1 VSDPASRV
9 YTISA
14 DEPFLLVL
22 AEAVLQGFPLA
33 DRSQFSAAQLPDLT
47 ILLPTRRAVREFE
60 RILFEVNGRKALLLP
75 RIKPIGDI
83 DEDELLETGRTGG
96 DTEPLPTAVSPI
108 GRELMMTGLIDEWAR
123 HSPQSRLAAEIN
135 ASPQRAHAMA
145 LSLCELVDSLETEE
159 IALDGLTTLYGVEAA
174 EHREA
179 ILDLLSLVRVRLPAL
194 MMEKGFIGP
203 KAHRSLLIRQEAR
216 RLAQFDQGKP
226 VIAAGSTGS
235 IPASRELLRAIA
247 GAAAGAVVLPGLDLD
262 LDDASWNAVGIQ
274 HPQHMLKNLLACLEV
289 ERRQVQSLA
298 SRRAT
303 PRTWLASEIMR
314 PSETTEAWRGLAAH
328 QSCRLEDAAQ
338 GIELVETRHDREQSL
353 VIALILRQALEVP
366 GKRASLVT
374 PDRNLARRVKRDL
387 ARWGIDIDDSAGEPL
402 IRTRAGT
409 LISLL
414 LDAALVQF
422 RGEAVLALLHHE
434 LCGLGLERA
443 AVRRAAAIIEIV
455 LYRNGG
461 SGVVAT
467 DLEQALLKA
476 RSKMA
481 EAEHVHPVAAR
492 LTDQDWSNAVEVARR
507 LGAAF
512 SHLIVGPSDAFP
524 QQIAAIM
531 RCGEAMAAS
540 LLWDGPDGE
549 LLQNLF
555 ADLLDQA
562 PHLPHCGFARVAAI
576 LAHHLSSIPVR
587 PTLPPAARLTIL
599 GLLEARLVRP
609 DRIVLGGLV
618 EGVWPAAV
626 DTGPWLNRPMRGL
639 LGLPQPERQIGQ
651 SAHDFAQA
659 MGCPEVYLVWP
670 RRRDDSPVLPSRW
683 IVRLQTLMK
692 AVGRESC
699 LKSEDPWQRW
709 AEQLDEPV
717 RVASCPKPLPRPP
730 VAARPRKLSVT
741 RVETL
746 IRDPYA
752 IYARQI
758 LKLDPLGPVAA
769 KPDAAARGTVIHAA
783 LGDFLRKFSS
793 GSPADALGWLREAGR
808 RHFADLGESAEVRA
822 FWWPRFER
830 LAQWFLEEEEK
841 SRNGIAASHAEI
853 KGALALPVAGQP
865 LTLTCRADR
874 IDLLRDGTARIVDF
888 KTGKVPTSAQV
899 KSGLAPQLTLEA
911 AMLARGAFAG
921 IAALQT
927 SRLLYVRLSGG
938 EPPGEITELRFD
950 ISPNEIADRHLA
962 GLIDLLAAYDRPEQ
976 PYIPRAAIERE
987 DDDSDFD
994 HLSRYREW
1002 ALSGETQR

>member
-1 VSDPASRV
+1 MSDPVPRV
-9 YTISA
+9 YSIAA
-14 DEPFLLVL
+14 DQPFLSVL

-33 DRSQFSAAQLPDLT
+33 DRSQFSLAQLPDLT
-47 ILLPTRRAVREFE
+47 VLLPTRRAVREFE
-60 RILFEVNGRKALLLP
+60 RILFEANGRKALLLP
-75 RIKPIGDI
+75 RVRPIGDI
-83 DEDELLETGRTGG
+83 DEDDLLEAGRTEG
-96 DTEPLPTAVSPI
+96 DTEPLPMPVSPI

-123 HSPQSRLAAEIN
+123 QNPQSRLAAEIN
-135 ASPQRAHAMA
+135 ASPQRAHAVA

-159 IALDGLTTLYGVEAA
+159 IKIDGLTTLYGVEAA

-194 MMEKGFIGP
+194 LMEKGLIGP

-216 RLAQFDQGKP
+216 RLVQFDQGKP
-226 VIAAGSTGS
+226 IVAAGSTGS
-235 IPASRELLRAIA
+235 IPASRELLRTIA
-247 GAAAGAVVLPGLDLD
+247 QVTAGAVVLPGLDLD
-262 LDDASWNAVGIQ
+262 LDEASWNAVGIQ
-274 HPQHMLKNLLACLEV
+274 HPQHVLKNLLASLGV
-289 ERRQVQSLA
+289 ERQQVQPLA
-298 SRRAT
+298 SRRIAL
-303 PRTWLASEIMR
+303 RTWLASEIMR

-328 QSCRLEDAAQ
+328 QSRRLEDAAQ

-366 GKRASLVT
+366 GKTASLVT

-387 ARWGIDIDDSAGEPL
+387 TRWGIDIDDSAGEPL

-409 LISLL
+409 LLSLL

-434 LCGLGLERA
+434 LCGLGLERV
-443 AVRRAAAIIEIV
+443 AVRRAAAVIEIV
-455 LYRNGG
+455 LFRNGG

-467 DLEQALLKA
+467 DLEPALLKA
-476 RSKMA
+476 RFKMA

-492 LTDQDWSNAVEVARR
+492 LSDQDWSNAVEVARR

-512 SHLIVGPSDAFP
+512 SHLMVKPSDALP

-531 RCGEAMAAS
+531 RCGEAIATS
-540 LLWDGPDGE
+540 LLWEGPDGE
-549 LLQNLF
+549 LLRALF
-555 ADLLDQA
+555 AGLLDQA
-562 PHLPHCGFARVAAI
+562 PYLPHCDFPRVAAI
-576 LAHHLSSIPVR
+576 LAHHLSSLPLR
-587 PTLPPAARLTIL
+587 PTRPSSARLTIL

-609 DRIVLGGLV
+609 DRIVLGGLA

-659 MGCPEVYLVWP
+659 MGCPEVYMVWP

-699 LKSEDPWQRW
+699 LKPKAPWQHW

-730 VAARPRKLSVT
+730 VAARPRRLSVT

-758 LKLDPLGPVAA
+758 LKLEPLGPVAA
-769 KPDAAARGTVIHAA
+769 RPDAAARGTAIHAA
-783 LGDFLRKFSS
+783 LGDFLRQFPS
-793 GSPADALGWLREAGR
+793 GPPADALGRLREAGR
-808 RHFADLGESAEVRA
+808 RHFADIGDSAEVRA

-830 LAQWFLEEEEK
+830 LALWFLEQEEK
-841 SRNGIAASHAEI
+841 SRCGIVASHAEI
-853 KGALALPVAGQP
+853 EGALALPVAGQTF
-865 LTLTCRADR
+865 TLTCRADR

-888 KTGKVPTSAQV
+888 KTGKAPTGAQV

-921 IAALQT
+921 IAALPT

-938 EPPGEITELRFD
+938 EPPGEVTELHFD
-950 ISPNEIADRHLA
+950 MSPNEIADRHLA
-962 GLIDLLAAYDRPEQ
+962 GLTELLASYDRLDQ

-1002 ALSGETQR
+1002 ALSGEAQR